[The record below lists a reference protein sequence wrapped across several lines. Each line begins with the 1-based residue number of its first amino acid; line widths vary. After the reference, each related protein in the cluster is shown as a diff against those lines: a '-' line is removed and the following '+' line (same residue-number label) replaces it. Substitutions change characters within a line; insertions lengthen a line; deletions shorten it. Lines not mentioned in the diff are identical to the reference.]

1 MKGIFKTNSLTF
13 HAEFNG
19 TLTARQL
26 VKFLNT
32 SSIVSKDKN
41 GFYFEIKAE
50 AVSLINSP
58 GISAGDLVYVSA
70 LNRLYIFSK
79 VPDVSLDS
87 LFSGNKW
94 VVVGRTLALPDEL
107 QVIAD
112 KEKADI
118 SIVNTEEKT
127 YDSDRK
133 LSQSEI
139 DDLIKSIQS
148 KK

>member
-19 TLTARQL
+19 TLTSRQL

-50 AVSLINSP
+50 AVSLSTVA
-58 GISAGDLVYVSA
+58 GISAGDLVYVPA
-70 LNRLYIFSK
+70 LNRLYIFCRI
-79 VPDVSLDS
+79 PDISLDS

-94 VVVGRTLALPDEL
+94 VVVGRTLALPEEL
-107 QVIAD
+107 
-112 KEKADI
+112 
-118 SIVNTEEKT
+118 
-127 YDSDRK
+127 R
-133 LSQSEI
+133 
-139 DDLIKSIQS
+139 
-148 KK
+148 